1 MIRYLVQP
9 RNRVFV
15 KVSGF
20 LYFAKNMGNN
30 ISEQISKN
38 VRGKYSQKHHDHAK
52 QSQKRQV
59 IWLVIKL
66 LTELRGFQKFTRE

>member
-15 KVSGF
+15 KVYGF

-38 VRGKYSQKHHDHAK
+38 VRGKYSQKRHDHAT

>member
-15 KVSGF
+15 KVYGF
-20 LYFAKNMGNN
+20 LYFAKNMGSN

-38 VRGKYSQKHHDHAK
+38 VRGKYSQKRQDHAK

>member
-15 KVSGF
+15 KVYGF

-38 VRGKYSQKHHDHAK
+38 VRGKYSQKRHDHAK